1 MKNPKFFLK
10 LVSVLVLFLSINAC
24 KKDKEV
30 CTNFNEI
37 NDRQHISDLTSL
49 NKVPKFLDTLAKY
62 PQLRVSSIVD
72 DEYMIKMDCDKFS
85 GNLIIFFDTYE
96 ISIHKRDSYVHASG
110 DIKVP
115 QNVDN
120 IPLISS
126 DEAIV
131 KAKSEVRFPS
141 CVNYRLGLFPK
152 YNEIT
157 DITTYTLA
165 WKITDSKGGSVPF
178 VIIDAKTGLL
188 LMKDDG
194 VREAQ

>member
-1 MKNPKFFLK
+1 MLNPKYFLK
-10 LVSVLVLFLSINAC
+10 LVSVLVLFLVINAC
-24 KKDKEV
+24 KRDLEV
-30 CTNFNEI
+30 CSNVNETNE
-37 NDRQHISDLTSL
+37 RKHISDLTPL

-62 PQLRVSSIVD
+62 PQLRVSFIVD
-72 DEYMIKMDCDKFS
+72 DEYMIKMDCDKFA

-96 ISIHKRDSYVHASG
+96 LVISKRDNYFYSGG

-115 QNVDN
+115 QNIDN

-126 DEAIV
+126 EDAIV
-131 KAKSEVRFPS
+131 KAKSEIRFPS

-165 WKITDSKGGSVPF
+165 WKITDSKGSAPF
-178 VIIDAKTGLL
+178 VIIDAKSGVV

-194 VREAQ
+194 LRFAQ

>member
-1 MKNPKFFLK
+1 MLAKNLFLK
-10 LVSVLVLFLSINAC
+10 SIYLSVFLLSITAC
-24 KKDKEV
+24 KKDHEV
-30 CTNFNEI
+30 CTSYTEL
-37 NDRQHISDLTSL
+37 NDRQHLCDLTPL
-49 NKVPKFLDTLAKY
+49 NKVPKFLDTLTKY

-96 ISIHKRDSYVHASG
+96 LVISKSDNYFYSGG

-115 QNVDN
+115 QNIDN

-126 DEAIV
+126 EDAIV
-131 KAKSEVRFPS
+131 KAKSEIRFPS

-152 YNEIT
+152 YNEIA
-157 DITTYTLA
+157 DITTDTLA
-165 WKITDSKGGSVPF
+165 WKITDSKGNTPF

-194 VREAQ
+194 IRYAQ